1 MMDKKDEQKLKED
14 FFKAEEK
21 ILEILNTFEELI
33 KVTQSYKTT
42 ADGLESI
49 RKGLIDILKP
59 LKAVVEDTSKVIEFV
74 KNSEYFYGIKSGMEN
89 VQSGIERVDQKG
101 VEIGE
106 LVKKVYGVLE
116 DVLKR
121 QGKMGQDVIDFSRN
135 YEQKSDLLDNKVEEV
150 KGLLQEQIL
159 ESRDKLNDISDGIKR
174 GIENV
179 QSGIE
184 RVDQKGVEIGEL
196 LKKVYGV

>member
-59 LKAVVEDTSKVIEFV
+59 LKSVVEDTSKVIEFV
-74 KNSEYFYGIKSGMEN
+74 KNS
-89 VQSGIERVDQKG
+89 
-101 VEIGE
+101 
-106 LVKKVYGVLE
+106 
-116 DVLKR
+116 
-121 QGKMGQDVIDFSRN
+121 
-135 YEQKSDLLDNKVEEV
+135 
-150 KGLLQEQIL
+150 
-159 ESRDKLNDISDGIKR
+159 DIFM
-174 GIENV
+174 V
-179 QSGIE
+179 
-184 RVDQKGVEIGEL
+184 
-196 LKKVYGV
+196 